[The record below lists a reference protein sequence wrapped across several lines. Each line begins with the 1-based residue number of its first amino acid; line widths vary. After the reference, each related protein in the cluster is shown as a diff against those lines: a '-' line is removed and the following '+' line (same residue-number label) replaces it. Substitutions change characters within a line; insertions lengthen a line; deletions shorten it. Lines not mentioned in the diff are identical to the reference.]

1 MAAQTPKVP
10 QIHFRNFQKAN
21 AFSHV
26 QQNVQ
31 LQIASVTTALRPYR
45 KLQHFAAILHLP
57 CHPPDSAPAQPTT
70 HLPGAQNPPGPR
82 RMDQTTWF
90 CMKLTSGPGF
100 GNGCDDDLAI
110 GRRSYVYCYS

>member
-31 LQIASVTTALRPYR
+31 FHIANVTTALRPYR
-45 KLQHFAAILHLP
+45 KLQHFAAIIQAVRGGKKRLRFLS
-57 CHPPDSAPAQPTT
+57 DS
-70 HLPGAQNPPGPR
+70 
-82 RMDQTTWF
+82 
-90 CMKLTSGPGF
+90 SS
-100 GNGCDDDLAI
+100 LA
-110 GRRSYVYCYS
+110 SL